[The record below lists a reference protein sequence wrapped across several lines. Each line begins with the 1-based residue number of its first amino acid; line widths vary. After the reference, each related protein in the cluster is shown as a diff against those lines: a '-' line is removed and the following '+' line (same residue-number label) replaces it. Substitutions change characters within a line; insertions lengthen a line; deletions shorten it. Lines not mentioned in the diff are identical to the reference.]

1 MLSNL
6 LYINS
11 MLDLVLF
18 IVAGIICLSLLLVI
32 GKVANKLLKGILT
45 TIMGL
50 CLLYIVWIV
59 TGSEYFCNLGLCFN
73 FR

>member
-1 MLSNL
+1 MLEGFFHV
-6 LYINS
+6 NS
-11 MLDLVLF
+11 MLDLVLL
-18 IVAGIICLSLLLVI
+18 IAAVIIGITLFLAI

-45 TIMGL
+45 TIMGF

-59 TGSEYFCNLGLCFN
+59 IGPDYFCNLGLCFN